1 MAGADSTT
9 PGTTRHG
16 DSLTTRGMIGIGAYA
31 TVQVG
36 DLAYRGAG
44 ADTIVLG
51 DPTTTIGAT
60 TTAHI
65 GVTTTSMAA
74 HSGEAME
81 VP

>member
-16 DSLTTRGMIGIGAYA
+16 DSLTTRGMTGTGAYA
-31 TVQVG
+31 TAQAG
-36 DLAYRGAG
+36 DLAYRGDG

-60 TTAHI
+60 ITAHI
-65 GVTTTSMAA
+65 GVTPTST
-74 HSGEAME
+74 E
-81 VP
+81 VPSGVATAVI